1 MVVKAFEYGEKFSHG
16 LLPST
21 NNFLGM
27 YFTLTGL
34 HAIHVLVGMV
44 VNAYL
49 WGPGAA
55 MWQTEPRRFTNRVEV
70 AGIYWH
76 FVDVVWIFLFPVLY
90 LL

>member
-1 MVVKAFEYGEKFSHG
+1 
-16 LLPST
+16 
-21 NNFLGM
+21 M

-44 VNAYL
+44 VNMYL

-55 MWQTEPRRFTNRVEV
+55 MWHSQPRRFTNRVEV

>member
-1 MVVKAFEYGEKFSHG
+1 M
-16 LLPST
+16 
-21 NNFLGM
+21 
-27 YFTLTGL
+27 TGL
-34 HAIHVLVGMV
+34 HAIHVIGGMV

-49 WGPGAA
+49 WRPGAR
-55 MWQTEPRRFTNRVEV
+55 MWRTDPARFTNRVEV

>member
-1 MVVKAFEYGEKFSHG
+1 M
-16 LLPST
+16 
-21 NNFLGM
+21 
-27 YFTLTGL
+27 
-34 HAIHVLVGMV
+34 I

-49 WGPGAA
+49 LGPGTR
-55 MWQTEPRRFTNRVEV
+55 MWTTDHPRFTNRIEI

>member
-1 MVVKAFEYGEKFSHG
+1 
-16 LLPST
+16 
-21 NNFLGM
+21 
-27 YFTLTGL
+27 
-34 HAIHVLVGMV
+34 MV

-49 WGPGAA
+49 IGPGTR
-55 MWQTEPRRFTNRVEV
+55 MWTRDHVRFTNRIEI